1 MPLFCSIKCTLLD
14 SPNKTENGKLKAEN
28 KPSRERLDTL
38 LVDRGLA
45 ETRSKAQALIL
56 AGRVEVAGRVET
68 KSGTLVPGEAPIIL
82 KPAPHQFVSRG
93 GEKLAGALAHFQ
105 VKAQGKVALDVGAS
119 TGGFTHCLLVQGV
132 GKVYAVDVGYGQL
145 DASLRQDPRVV
156 VLERRNIRHLPPEDI
171 PEPVDLITLDL
182 SFISLTLVLPK
193 ILEFLRP
200 GGEILALVKPQF
212 EVGKGQVGKGGVVRD
227 PRRQQE
233 AVEKVARAAR
243 SLGLQVSPAFPSSLK
258 GPKGNQ
264 EYFLYLIHPAQGRKP
279 IDKDKVPL

>member
-1 MPLFCSIKCTLLD
+1 M
-14 SPNKTENGKLKAEN
+14 SPKTENRKPKTEN
-28 KPSRERLDTL
+28 KSPKERLDTL

-45 ETRSKAQALIL
+45 ETRSRAQALIL
-56 AGRVEVAGRVET
+56 AGRVEVAGQVET
-68 KSGTLVPGEAPIIL
+68 KAGTLVPGEAAIVL

-105 VKAQGKVALDVGAS
+105 VNPHGKVALDVGAS
-119 TGGFTHCLLVQGV
+119 TGGFTHCLLIQGV
-132 GKVYAVDVGYGQL
+132 AKVYAVDVGYGQL

-156 VLERRNIRHLPPEDI
+156 VLERRNIRHLPPEDV
-171 PEPVDLITLDL
+171 PELVDLITLDL

-193 ILEFLRP
+193 ILEFLRA

-227 PRRQQE
+227 PKLQQD

-243 SLGLQVSPAFPSSLK
+243 SLGLQVSPSFPSPLK

-264 EYFLYLIHPAQGRKP
+264 EYFLYVTLPTQPQKP
-279 IDKDKVPL
+279 IDKGKRGL

>member
-1 MPLFCSIKCTLLD
+1 MPI
-14 SPNKTENGKLKAEN
+14 KTENGKRKTEN
-28 KPSRERLDTL
+28 RPSKERLDTL

-68 KSGTLVPGEAPIIL
+68 KAGTLVPGDAEIIL

-105 VKAQGKVALDVGAS
+105 VNPRGKLALDVGAS
-119 TGGFTHCLLVQGV
+119 TGGFTHCLLIQGAA
-132 GKVYAVDVGYGQL
+132 KVYAVDVGYGQL

-156 VLERRNIRHLPPEDI
+156 VLERRNIRHLPPEDV

-193 ILEFLRP
+193 VLEFLRP

-227 PRRQQE
+227 FKLQQD

-243 SLGLQVSPAFPSSLK
+243 SLGLKVNPAYPSALK

-264 EYFLYLIHPAQGRKP
+264 EYFLYLTSPG
-279 IDKDKVPL
+279 

>member
-1 MPLFCSIKCTLLD
+1 LSIHTENRK
-14 SPNKTENGKLKAEN
+14 PKTENR
-28 KPSRERLDTL
+28 PSKERLDTL

-45 ETRSKAQALIL
+45 ETRSKSQALIL
-56 AGRVEVAGRVET
+56 AGRVEVAGQVET
-68 KSGTLVPGEAPIIL
+68 KAGTLVPGDAAIVL
-82 KPAPHQFVSRG
+82 KAAPHQYVSRG

-105 VKAQGKVALDVGAS
+105 VNLGGKVAMDVGAS
-119 TGGFTHCLLVQGV
+119 TGGFTHCLLTQGV

-145 DASLRQDPRVV
+145 DASLRQDSRVV
-156 VLERRNIRHLPPEDI
+156 VLERRNIRHLPPEDV

-193 ILEFLRP
+193 VLEFLRP

-227 PRRQQE
+227 PKMQQD

-243 SLGLQVSPAFPSSLK
+243 SLGLQVSPAFPSTLK

-264 EYFLYLIHPAQGRKP
+264 EYFLYLIASGGGHKA
-279 IDKDKVPL
+279 IDKGRGSL